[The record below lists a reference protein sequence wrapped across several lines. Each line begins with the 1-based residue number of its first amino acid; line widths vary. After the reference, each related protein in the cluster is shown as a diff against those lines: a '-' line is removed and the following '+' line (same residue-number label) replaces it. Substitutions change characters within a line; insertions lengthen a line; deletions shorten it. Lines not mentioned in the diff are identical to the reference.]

1 MAKRGSKAANL
12 AIPGRI
18 SFEATNNSFS
28 YKQAFMQHFFVK
40 YYTKRS
46 AQRRIMIEKN
56 QDAMVICGNM
66 PFVPGARK
74 TLPV

>member
-1 MAKRGSKAANL
+1 
-12 AIPGRI
+12 
-18 SFEATNNSFS
+18 
-28 YKQAFMQHFFVK
+28 MQHFFVK
-40 YYTKRS
+40 YYTKRP